1 MSDHSRKILLDLV
14 RYFKQNQKIMS
25 EEEVDELMNNIL
37 KISPDPDIL
46 DYIFYPPG
54 GKDMS
59 CEEIVEKAFSYK
71 PIITP
76 PPSKNTE

>member
-1 MSDHSRKILLDLV
+1 MSDHSREILLGLI
-14 RYFKQNQKIMS
+14 RYFRQNQKMMS
-25 EEEVDELMNNIL
+25 EEEVDDLMNNIL
-37 KISPDPDIL
+37 EISPDPYIL

-54 GKDMS
+54 ERDMS
-59 CEEIVEKAFSYK
+59 CEEIVEKAFSYE